1 MLFCRGLLHSYSRG
15 SWIAT
20 LCGLGYL
27 FGPWCWV
34 PVSVR
39 ESEVRDQRS
48 KGRGPV
54 RRIYSW
60 LERNWRPA
68 LFLLLSVFVLLF
80 WQFRQS
86 EWHPGR
92 RLFSSVNAVDFS
104 WRNRVAAWEGAL
116 QIAAAHPWFGTGWN
130 QPESL
135 YENYLLPPKVI
146 EGSAIEMNDYLML
159 AATLGIP
166 ALACFGIYLW
176 CTLSQNHASSGQ
188 LFTFSKLDWLGVTC
202 RAGAIVLLV
211 GFWFDGG
218 LFKLATTSTFWI
230 LLELGNVGSKAKG

>member
-1 MLFCRGLLHSYSRG
+1 
-15 SWIAT
+15 
-20 LCGLGYL
+20 
-27 FGPWCWV
+27 
-34 PVSVR
+34 
-39 ESEVRDQRS
+39 
-48 KGRGPV
+48 
-54 RRIYSW
+54 
-60 LERNWRPA
+60 
-68 LFLLLSVFVLLF
+68 
-80 WQFRQS
+80 
-86 EWHPGR
+86 
-92 RLFSSVNAVDFS
+92 
-104 WRNRVAAWEGAL
+104 
-116 QIAAAHPWFGTGWN
+116 
-130 QPESL
+130 
-135 YENYLLPPKVI
+135 LLPPKVI